1 MKKFTLTILFTFYLT
16 FSFAQLITHM
26 SVRVDDNE
34 RQGYLELENFW
45 SEIHEQAIKDGLSQR
60 WMVWEFTYEDEEAS
74 KGKPD
79 FLVMNFYKDSIQ
91 KSKTANLNFKD
102 YAKKVYK
109 GKLSKSKFEK
119 KWNLPL
125 GKRNFYEL
133 ERLDNTYWHGELKIG
148 MKISMNV
155 LKSLNED
162 YEDYEM
168 KFFKKW
174 HEKNILD
181 GSRKWWE
188 FNRVLSS
195 NLNTESSTDGTP
207 THSTIGVFD
216 RERSQEEI
224 DEFWN
229 NLTFEDR
236 MMIKNGLASRESM
249 GQYQLKLIKWQFLKL
264 QSSLLLLFSKIVQ

>member
-1 MKKFTLTILFTFYLT
+1 MIMMFITSIS
-16 FSFAQLITHM
+16 FSQQLISHS

-34 RQGYLELENFW
+34 RQGYLELEDFW
-45 SEIHEQAIKDGLSQR
+45 SSVHEQAIIDGYAQG
-60 WMVWEFTYEDEEAS
+60 WMVWEFLYDNKEDG

-79 FLVMNFYKDSIQ
+79 FLIMNFYKDSLQ
-91 KSKTANLNFKD
+91 KSKLNNINWKD

-119 KWNLPL
+119 KWNLPM

-133 ERLDNTYWHGELKIG
+133 ERLDNTYWHGELKTG

-155 LKSLNED
+155 FKSLNED

-188 FNRVLSS
+188 FNKVLSS

-216 RERSQEEI
+216 REQTQEEI

-249 GQYQLKLIKWQFLKL
+249 GIYRLKLVMFK
-264 QSSLLLLFSKIVQ
+264 

>member
-1 MKKFTLTILFTFYLT
+1 MKKTISVMIMIFISSIS
-16 FSFAQLITHM
+16 FSQQLISHS

-34 RQGYLELENFW
+34 RQGYLELEDFW
-45 SEIHEQAIKDGLSQR
+45 SSVHEQAIIDGYAQG
-60 WMVWEFTYEDEEAS
+60 WMVWEFLYDNEEDA

-79 FLVMNFYKDSIQ
+79 FLIMNFYRDSLQ
-91 KSKTANLNFKD
+91 KSKLNNINWKD

-119 KWNLPL
+119 KWNLPM

-133 ERLDNTYWHGELKIG
+133 ERLDNTYWQGGDLKKG
-148 MKISMNV
+148 MLITMNAF
-155 LKSLNED
+155 KSLNQD

-181 GSRKWWE
+181 GSKKWWE

-195 NLNTESSTDGTP
+195 NVTTTSSTDGSP
-207 THSTIGVFD
+207 THSTIDMPG
-216 RERSQEEI
+216 RERSEE
-224 DEFWN
+224 ENSAFWE

-236 MMIKNGLASRESM
+236 MMIQNGIASRELM
-249 GQYQLKLIKWQFLKL
+249 GQYRLKLLMFK
-264 QSSLLLLFSKIVQ
+264 

>member
-155 LKSLNED
+155 FKSLNED

-174 HEKNILD
+174 HEKRMETGDL
-181 GSRKWWE
+181 GWWE
-188 FNRVLSS
+188 FNKVISRSDNENQDVTHFTMDIALIDNYMGSYPQP
-195 NLNTESSTDGTP
+195 TEFSD
-207 THSTIGVFD
+207 
-216 RERSQEEI
+216 Q
-224 DEFWN
+224 
-229 NLTFEDR
+229 
-236 MMIKNGLASRESM
+236 M
-249 GQYQLKLIKWQFLKL
+249 LIKHGSESRKRIIGDELELKFVQFP
-264 QSSLLLLFSKIVQ
+264 QN

>member
-1 MKKFTLTILFTFYLT
+1 MKKLILTILFTFYLT

-26 SVRVDDNE
+26 SVRVDDKE

-45 SEIHEQAIKDGLSQR
+45 SEIHEQAIKEGLAQR
-60 WMVWEFTYEDEEAS
+60 WMVWEFTYENEEDS

-79 FLVMNFYKDSIQ
+79 FLVMNFYKDSLQ
-91 KSKTANLNFKD
+91 KSKFTNLNFKD

-119 KWNLPL
+119 KWNLPS

-133 ERLDNTYWHGELKIG
+133 ERLDNTYWHGELKTG
-148 MKISMNV
+148 MKINMNV
-155 LKSLNED
+155 FKSLNED
-162 YEDYEM
+162 YQDYEM

-188 FNRVLSS
+188 FNKVLSS

-207 THSTIGVFD
+207 THSTIGMFD

-249 GQYQLKLIKWQFLKL
+249 GFYQLKLIMFK
-264 QSSLLLLFSKIVQ
+264 

>member
-1 MKKFTLTILFTFYLT
+1 MKKTITIVVMMLVTSIS
-16 FSFAQLITHM
+16 FSQQLISHS
-26 SVRVDDNE
+26 SVRVDESDKK
-34 RQGYLELENFW
+34 GYLELEEFW
-45 SEIHEQAIKDGLSQR
+45 SLVQEQAIKDGYAQR
-60 WMVWEFTYEDEEAS
+60 WMIWEFLQNEGEDSE
-74 KGKPD
+74 GNPD
-79 FLVMNFYKDSIQ
+79 FLIMNFYKDSLQ
-91 KSKTANLNFKD
+91 KLKASSVDWKD

-119 KWNLPL
+119 KWNLPT

-133 ERLDNTYWHGELKIG
+133 ERLDNTYWHGELKAG
-148 MKISMNV
+148 MEIS
-155 LKSLNED
+155 LFAFKALNED
-162 YEDYEM
+162 YENYEM

-188 FNRVLSS
+188 FNKVISS
-195 NLNTESSTDGTP
+195 NLNTESSTEGTP
-207 THSTIGVFD
+207 THTTIDMYD

-236 MMIKNGLASRESM
+236 MMIKNGLASRELM
-249 GQYQLKLIKWQFLKL
+249 KTYRLKLLMFK
-264 QSSLLLLFSKIVQ
+264 